1 MDLIR
6 GDEAPAEII
15 HFAYGMEHSLG
26 EFYEKARQTVRDR
39 ELAELMEKLANV
51 ENKHKAYLIELYTA
65 IDSRSASGE
74 ILEAEMASKIMEGG
88 FDSAEFLKKNER
100 FMQSVPDLLDLS
112 MMVETQA
119 LDLYIRFA
127 GRTENEHTKQVLYKI
142 ADEEKGHLA
151 ALGELREARA

>member
-1 MDLIR
+1 
-6 GDEAPAEII
+6 
-15 HFAYGMEHSLG
+15 
-26 EFYEKARQTVRDR
+26 
-39 ELAELMEKLANV
+39 
-51 ENKHKAYLIELYTA
+51 
-65 IDSRSASGE
+65 
-74 ILEAEMASKIMEGG
+74 
-88 FDSAEFLKKNER
+88 
-100 FMQSVPDLLDLS
+100 MQSVPDLLDLS